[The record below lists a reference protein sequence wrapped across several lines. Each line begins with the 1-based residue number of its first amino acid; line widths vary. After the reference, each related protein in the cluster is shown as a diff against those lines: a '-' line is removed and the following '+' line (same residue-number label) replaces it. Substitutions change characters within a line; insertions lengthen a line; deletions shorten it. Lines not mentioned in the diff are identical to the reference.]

1 VNEFISVKD
10 IKSNFE
16 DDIKSFFDIKGR
28 TKDINIISAY
38 FDLKTLD
45 WMYTYAKKNKDIK
58 IQIFVDRYS
67 SKIFSNKDVHVKL
80 TKTPKNIKIFLV
92 RSGKLFHSKLY
103 YIKSDKEIKV
113 LIGSLNF
120 TYNAF
125 QENEEILNQYIEN
138 VNDRSKYLTDIE
150 KYIDELKTKSEEVTS
165 KIKNNHINNDLRSL
179 LLDGFLYYES
189 KEQESFSFKLKLPD
203 DLKKIDTNIDPTLEA
218 NIVDSLTLERLVK
231 ESSILKNIKFPKKDN
246 KHSRWKDYCIETC
259 YGYWSPS
266 SFNSDVENILNSR
279 EKLRKPY
286 FDEIKKL
293 LENHEDELER
303 AFLKVCKKI
312 IKRLNKLEWE
322 YSHTPKAKDAWK
334 KWRTR
339 LLEKFNNKTF
349 YNRLI
354 LGISKVSPP
363 DIWNDEIASEEFEDS
378 FLDSLIYHWSKEY
391 NKSTSNK
398 EYNKSTSNKVANIIA
413 HNLKKE
419 KTEYNKPNISEELK
433 KEIEEWLYEYI
444 DNENNIFKEWDYS

>member
-1 VNEFISVKD
+1 MNEFISVKD

-45 WMYTYAKKNKDIK
+45 WMYTYAKKNKNIK

-67 SKIFSNKDVHVKL
+67 SKIFSNKDVHAKL
-80 TKTPKNIKIFLV
+80 TQTPKNIKIFLV

-125 QENEEILNQYIEN
+125 QKNEEILNQYIEN
-138 VNDRSKYLTDIE
+138 VNDRSEYLADIE
-150 KYIDELKTKSEEVTS
+150 EYIDGLKIKSEKVTS

-179 LLDGFLYYES
+179 LLDGFIYYES
-189 KEQESFSFKLKLPD
+189 KEKESFSFKLKLPD

-218 NIVDSLTLERLVK
+218 NIVDSLTLERLVQ
-231 ESSILKNIKFPKKDN
+231 ESSSLKNIKFPTKEN
-246 KHSRWKDYCIETC
+246 KHSRWKDCCLETC

-266 SFNSDVENILNSR
+266 YFNEDLEGILKKR
-279 EKLRKPY
+279 EKGRKPY
-286 FDEIKKL
+286 FKQIQKL
-293 LENHEDELER
+293 LKDNEVELEK
-303 AFLKVCKKI
+303 AFLKVCSKI
-312 IKRLNKLEWE
+312 RKNLKDESDWE
-322 YSHTPKAKDAWK
+322 YSDISTAREAWK
-334 KWRTR
+334 KWRIS
-339 LLEKFNNKTF
+339 LLKKFNNKTF

-354 LGISKVSPP
+354 LGVSKVSPP

-398 EYNKSTSNKVANIIA
+398 VAYIIA
-413 HNLKKE
+413 HNLKGK
-419 KTEYNKPNISEELK
+419 NKDFNKSNISEELK
-433 KEIEEWLYEYI
+433 KEIEEWLEKYI
-444 DNENNIFKEWDYS
+444 KDEEGNNIFYKWKWSV